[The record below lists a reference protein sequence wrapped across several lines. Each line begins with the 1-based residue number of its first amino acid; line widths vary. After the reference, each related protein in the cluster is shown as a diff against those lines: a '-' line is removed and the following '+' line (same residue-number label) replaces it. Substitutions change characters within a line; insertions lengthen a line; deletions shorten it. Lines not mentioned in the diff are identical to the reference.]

1 MAERARFLLLG
12 GVALCGLAGAGAL
25 VAAEAGPEI
34 RRAVATPQAIGAV
47 HTLRT
52 IPEACARI
60 QGRFTGDPAAPY
72 RFEVVRT
79 SARCQPRA
87 KLIDAAEVAPDTAQG
102 WIFNDLIRVPSA
114 ACPTQQAVV
123 RVWRHPAAAAPPEL
137 DAQGRARIYLEQ
149 SLQQAQAGKLP
160 PVPLYA
166 AALAVEGE
174 ACR

>member
-1 MAERARFLLLG
+1 MRRILPVFLLAAA
-12 GVALCGLAGAGAL
+12 ALPA
-25 VAAEAGPEI
+25 VAADPAPEI
-34 RRAVATPQAIGAV
+34 RRPTATPQAVGAV

-60 QGRFTGDPAAPY
+60 QGRFTGEAAAPY

-79 SARCQPRA
+79 SPQCQARA
-87 KLIDAAEVAPDTAQG
+87 KLVDATEAKPDTAHG

-114 ACPTQQAVV
+114 ACPAQQAVV
-123 RVWRHPAAAAPPEL
+123 RVWRRPADAAPPAL
-137 DAQGRARIYLEQ
+137 DAQGGARIYLEQ

-160 PVPLYA
+160 PIPLYA
-166 AALAVEGE
+166 AALTVEGE